1 MDTPFKKE
9 KIQEELAH
17 LAANYFQEES
27 SKKSLITVTRSVM
40 SDDLGRATIF
50 FTVIPDKEEQEAL
63 AFAKRREIDFKNY
76 AKTKGRI
83 GRVPYI
89 IFAID
94 KGERN
99 REKIDAALK
108 DS

>member
-1 MDTPFKKE
+1 MDIPFKKE
-9 KIQEELAH
+9 KIQEELAR
-17 LAANYFQEES
+17 LAARYFAEES
-27 SKKSLITVTRSVM
+27 SKKSLITITRSVM
-40 SDDLGRATIF
+40 SDDLGHATIF
-50 FTVIPDKEEQEAL
+50 FTVLPTDQETEAL

-89 IFAID
+89 VFAID
-94 KGERN
+94 AGERN

-108 DS
+108 GF